1 MIKTRKMEKET
12 KKRENLTGTS
22 PVKYRVHDGVFIPEM
37 NKQYTIEALEN
48 DAEACAYLVE
58 IGSKAVTEY

>member
-1 MIKTRKMEKET
+1 MAKET
-12 KKRENLTGTS
+12 KQTHDLVVKKAT
-22 PVKYRVHDGVFIPEM
+22 KYRVHFGVFIPEM
-37 NKQYTIEALEN
+37 KKTYTKEALEN

>member
-1 MIKTRKMEKET
+1 
-12 KKRENLTGTS
+12 
-22 PVKYRVHDGVFIPEM
+22 M